1 MENFFTIFAGG
12 SMAAE
17 QLTSRS
23 EGNKPAQVAGVN
35 PPDQAA
41 ARLPDRDESRLAPS
55 QIPGSLSDLSVA
67 RQLENAQAEIS
78 LLHTLTQYMHV
89 SRSPREIAEL
99 SLARIN
105 TVLRADGHAI
115 WLDDDRDGR
124 VFLIQGT
131 IPFDEIG
138 MARLIARFD
147 GHDWPRPLVRN
158 HVAGT
163 LLGADFPGLHNLVLV
178 PIADRLRR
186 FGWIFSCNRKDG
198 AQFEPDHNSLLSS
211 VASILGTHQRNLEM
225 FRQRDDL
232 LLSFVRSLVSTL
244 DAKDPNTRGHSDRV
258 ALIARRLGVY
268 LGLPAE
274 DLRDIYLAG
283 LLHDIGKIG
292 VDDQILRKIGA
303 LTPAEFEQV
312 KRHPVI
318 GYNILSGLKNLQ
330 PVLPGVRHHHEAF
343 SGRGYPD
350 GLKGEAIPMMARI
363 IAVADSYD
371 AMGSDRPYR
380 RGLSLQRLEQILREG
395 AGIQWDPKVVDAYF
409 AVGDD
414 IRTIC
419 CASAQPGVNHF
430 AGVLGKLTAPDQA
443 ANPLETLANVDAAL
457 LAIDAL

>member
-1 MENFFTIFAGG
+1 
-12 SMAAE
+12 MAAKRA
-17 QLTSRS
+17 TSSKRGDVPS
-23 EGNKPAQVAGVN
+23 RASGESLDDRLAGIAPERAALPPAV
-35 PPDQAA
+35 PPGRGEATDQTA
-41 ARLPDRDESRLAPS
+41 ARR
-55 QIPGSLSDLSVA
+55 
-67 RQLENAQAEIS
+67 LENAQAEIS

-89 SRSPREIAEL
+89 SRAPREIAEL

-105 TVLRADGHAI
+105 TVVRAEGHAI

-124 VFLIQGT
+124 IFLIQGT

-163 LLGADFPGLHNLVLV
+163 LLGADFPGLHDLVLI

-186 FGWIFSCNRKDG
+186 FGWIFSCNQRDG
-198 AQFEPDHNSLLSS
+198 ERFEPDQTSLLSS
-211 VASILGTHQRNLEM
+211 VASILGTHQRNLEL

-258 ALIARRLGVY
+258 ALIARRLAVH
-268 LGLPAE
+268 LGLPDE

-292 VDDQILRKIGA
+292 VDDQILRKVGP
-303 LTPAEFEQV
+303 LTPDEFEQV

-318 GYNILSGLKNLQ
+318 GYNILSGLKNLHA
-330 PVLPGVRHHHEAF
+330 VLPGVRHHHEAF

-350 GLKGEAIPMMARI
+350 GLRGEAIPLMARI
-363 IAVADSYD
+363 LAVADSYD

-380 RGLSLQRLEQILREG
+380 RGLSLNRLEEILREG

-419 CASAQPGVNHF
+419 CGSTERGANSFLGGLVHPAATDLAS
-430 AGVLGKLTAPDQA
+430 
-443 ANPLETLANVDAAL
+443 NPLERIASMDAAL
-457 LAIDAL
+457 RAIDAL

>member
-1 MENFFTIFAGG
+1 
-12 SMAAE
+12 MAAKRATSSKRGDVASRASGE
-17 QLTSRS
+17 SLGDRLDEIAPDRAALPPAVPPGRSEPFDQSTSR
-23 EGNKPAQVAGVN
+23 
-35 PPDQAA
+35 
-41 ARLPDRDESRLAPS
+41 R
-55 QIPGSLSDLSVA
+55 
-67 RQLENAQAEIS
+67 LENAQAEIS
-78 LLHTLTQYMHV
+78 LLHTLTQHMHV
-89 SRSPREIAEL
+89 SRAPREIAEL

-105 TVLRADGHAI
+105 TVVRAEGHAI

-124 VFLIQGT
+124 IFLIQGT

-163 LLGADFPGLHNLVLV
+163 LLGADFPGLHDLVLI

-186 FGWIFSCNRKDG
+186 FGWIFSCNQRDG
-198 AQFEPDHNSLLSS
+198 ARFEPDQTSLLSS
-211 VASILGTHQRNLEM
+211 VASILGTHQRNLEL

-258 ALIARRLGVY
+258 ALIARRLAVH
-268 LGLPAE
+268 LGLPDE

-292 VDDQILRKIGA
+292 VDDQILRKVGP
-303 LTPAEFEQV
+303 LTPDEFEQV

-318 GYNILSGLKNLQ
+318 GYNILSGLKNLH

-350 GLKGEAIPMMARI
+350 GLRGEAIPLMARI
-363 IAVADSYD
+363 LAVADSYD

-380 RGLSLQRLEQILREG
+380 RGLSLNRLEQILREG

-419 CASAQPGVNHF
+419 CGS
-430 AGVLGKLTAPDQA
+430 TERA
-443 ANPLETLANVDAAL
+443 ANPFIGGLVHPAATDLASNPLERIASMDAAL
-457 LAIDAL
+457 RAIDAL

>member
-1 MENFFTIFAGG
+1 
-12 SMAAE
+12 MATD
-17 QLTSRS
+17 QLTSPGGS
-23 EGNKPAQVAGVN
+23 EQRIRAASVSSA
-35 PPDQAA
+35 DAA
-41 ARLPDRDESRLAPS
+41 APSSLERDERGLVPTRVASAPCD
-55 QIPGSLSDLSVA
+55 QSVA
-67 RQLENAQAEIS
+67 RQLENALAEIS

-105 TVLRADGHAI
+105 TVVHSEGHAI

-124 VFLIQGT
+124 VFLIQGS

-138 MARLIARFD
+138 MARLIARYD

-158 HVAGT
+158 QVAGT
-163 LLGADFPGLHNLVLV
+163 LLGADFPGLNNLVLV
-178 PIADRLRR
+178 PISDRMRR
-186 FGWIFSCNRKDG
+186 FGWIFSCNRRDG
-198 AQFEPDHNSLLSS
+198 GQFEPDHTSLLSS

-258 ALIARRLGVY
+258 ALIARRLGVH
-268 LGLPAE
+268 LGLPVE

-292 VDDQILRKIGA
+292 VDDQILRKVGT

-330 PVLPGVRHHHEAF
+330 AVLPGVRHHHEAF

-350 GLKGEAIPMMARI
+350 GLIGEAIPLMARI
-363 IAVADSYD
+363 LAVADSYD

-419 CASAQPGVNHF
+419 YASSQSGVKQI
-430 AGVLGKLTAPDQA
+430 AGASGNLAGPDLAP
-443 ANPLETLANVDAAL
+443 NPLETLANVDAAL
-457 LAIDAL
+457 RAIDAL